1 MCLGFFF
8 SLFPSFSLAL
18 LSHSLPFLVR
28 FFIDFFFLVSLTLLS
43 FFFSHSYFPFSLFL
57 LPSSFFFLSFSSHSC
72 LSFITQFF
80 PIFKFYFF
88 IRFRTSAE
96 LRPSSVFHP
105 YRFSSYPPPFARPLL
120 VSFILLSPL
129 RAPLPPPPPPAS
141 EVITGSSSPHY
152 LFDGVR
158 PPSSRG
164 DCGSAHQHGIPA
176 PALPPLATPRGA
188 PGR

>member
-1 MCLGFFF
+1 MCLGFFSLSF
-8 SLFPSFSLAL
+8 LLFLWLYYHILFLSLFIFYC
-18 LSHSLPFLVR
+18 FLFPGVSYSS
-28 FFIDFFFLVSLTLLS
+28 FFLFLS
-43 FFFSHSYFPFSLFL
+43 FL
-57 LPSSFFFLSFSSHSC
+57 LPLFFVSSPLFFLSFPLLSC

-80 PIFKFYFF
+80 PIFEFYFF

-164 DCGSAHQHGIPA
+164 DCGSGHQHGIPA